1 MNLRLK
7 RTPGLFLVGFMG
19 SGKTT
24 IGRLLAE
31 ELGWTFADL
40 DDDIEAREQ
49 VEISR
54 IFEERGEAEFRRI
67 ESECLEARVQQIRA
81 SRPLVVSLGGGAYV
95 QARNREL
102 IAASGVAI
110 WLDCPFERIGQRVAG
125 FTHRPLARD
134 PEAFQQ
140 LFAARRTA
148 YAMADYRVPIT
159 SDDPTETVREI
170 LKLQGLFEDAGGTAT

>member
-1 MNLRLK
+1 MNPRLK

-49 VEISR
+49 AAISR

-67 ESECLEARVQQIRA
+67 ESECLEARVEQIRA

-95 QARNREL
+95 QAANREL
-102 IAASGVAI
+102 VAASGVAI
-110 WLDCPFERIGQRVAG
+110 WLDCPFERIERRVEG

-134 PEAFQQ
+134 AEGFRK
-140 LFAARRTA
+140 LFAARQAA
-148 YAMADYRVPIT
+148 YALADHRVAIT
-159 SDDPTETVREI
+159 GDDPMETVREI
-170 LKLQGLFEDAGGTAT
+170 LKLQGLFEH